1 MEVRGDKVAEIQ
13 RAWSRQKRASRIR
26 FVNIELQK
34 KHGSLSLTSQTLP
47 PPSTHETIGNM
58 NQLSTNYYN
67 LQCLTPCSANSS
79 IEPLCEGIL
88 IPTMPPH
95 LHPRSRFTSSLFAT
109 TLFASFFV
117 VALPHVLPCPAPR
130 LAYADGEMPDGTPQ
144 RRRRRR
150 KCVGND
156 GEQSDSSRECQSVE
170 NGRDENMALSRAPMP
185 MPKRECPVP
194 KPGGLVGEILG
205 FKPPSTNEDGKG
217 RPP

>member
-1 MEVRGDKVAEIQ
+1 
-13 RAWSRQKRASRIR
+13 
-26 FVNIELQK
+26 
-34 KHGSLSLTSQTLP
+34 
-47 PPSTHETIGNM
+47 
-58 NQLSTNYYN
+58 
-67 LQCLTPCSANSS
+67 
-79 IEPLCEGIL
+79 
-88 IPTMPPH
+88 MPPH

-130 LAYADGEMPDGTPQ
+130 LAYADGEMPNGTPQ

-150 KCVGND
+150 KCTGND
-156 GEQSDSSRECQSVE
+156 GEQSDSSRESQSVE
-170 NGRDENMALSRAPMP
+170 NGRDENMALSRAP